1 MSFEF
6 NLPNFQVETASER
19 RMYSYLYQTV
29 QQLNWAMK
37 HIETAESSGGGY
49 VPVKRVSAASGEIRD
64 EKTPMETFAELK
76 SLIIKS
82 ADIVNAYYDTISA
95 RLEGLYVAQSEF
107 GEYVEATKLELEAN
121 SKGITQNYSNI
132 QGIQTNLDSAVDNM
146 QTDVGSLRTEVSDLE
161 GTVGT
166 VQGDVGAL
174 EGTVGNVQKDVDGL
188 QGSVDGLSDKVSAV
202 QADVGSV
209 QEDVA
214 GVAGEVETVK
224 GDVDGLRQDVGNLST
239 IIVETSAYI
248 KTGVID
254 TDSDGI
260 PIYGLEIGQTNE
272 VGGQEIF
279 NKYAR
284 FSSSRLSF
292 YDQNDTEVAYISD
305 YKLYITN
312 VHITGNLTIGHYEID
327 TSDGLAFLW
336 VGGGST

>member
-37 HIETAESSGGGY
+37 HMETAESSGSGY
-49 VPVKRVSAASGEIRD
+49 VPVQRVYGASGETKPD
-64 EKTPMETFAELK
+64 KTPLETFSELK

-95 RLEGLYVAQSEF
+95 KLEGLYVAQSEF

-121 SKGITQNYSNI
+121 SKGITQNYTNI
-132 QGIQTNLDSAVDNM
+132 QGVQTNLDSAVDNM
-146 QTDVGSLRTEVSDLE
+146 QTDVGSLRSN
-161 GTVGT
+161 VGV
-166 VQGDVGAL
+166 VQGELNTLEDSVGM
-174 EGTVGNVQKDVDGL
+174 VQKNVDGI

-214 GVAGEVETVK
+214 GVAGEVETVR
-224 GDVDGLRQDVGNLST
+224 GDMDSLRQDVGTLNT

-254 TDSDGI
+254 SDEYGI

-272 VGGQEIF
+272 VGGEAIF

-312 VHITGNLTIGHYEID
+312 VHITGNLTIGHFEID

-336 VGGGST
+336 SGGTA